1 AMEAIKGTQSRENE
15 LLKEERERLMSIM
28 KDNQQAVERIIQ
40 LLASNLPQQTAGS
53 TTQIIHN

>member
-1 AMEAIKGTQSRENE
+1 

-40 LLASNLPQQTAGS
+40 LLSHNLPQQAVGS